1 MFSNL
6 DINGLI
12 LISIG
17 LLIRFL
23 IGRRRFRRRNIAGIE
38 VFSNYL
44 TAVAIRF
51 LERLFNLFGFMLV
64 AFGIITIL
72 MRL

>member
-6 DINGLI
+6 DTNGLI

-17 LLIRFL
+17 LLMRFL
-23 IGRRRFRRRNIAGIE
+23 IGRRKFNRRNVAGIE
-38 VFSNYL
+38 VFSSYL
-44 TAVAIRF
+44 TAVTIRLF
-51 LERLFNLFGFMLV
+51 ERLFNLFGLLLIV
-64 AFGIITIL
+64 FGAITVL

>member
-6 DINGLI
+6 DTNGLI

-17 LLIRFL
+17 LLIRYL
-23 IGRRRFRRRNIAGIE
+23 IGRRKFNRRNVAGIE
-38 VFSNYL
+38 VFSSYL
-44 TAVAIRF
+44 TAVAIQF
-51 LERLFNLFGFMLV
+51 LERLFNLFGFLLV

>member
-6 DINGLI
+6 DTNGLI

-17 LLIRFL
+17 LVIRFWV
-23 IGRRRFRRRNIAGIE
+23 GRRRFRRRNIAGIE
-38 VFSNYL
+38 VFSSYL

-51 LERLFNLFGFMLV
+51 LERFFNLFGFLLIV
-64 AFGIITIL
+64 FGVITVL